1 MLEGFFD
8 LNMMRIF
15 VSLVMLGLAS
25 LIDLKKREIN
35 DKLWIGFSGVAILL
49 LFVSPNFWIAL
60 KTIGLSMIVAPI
72 ALVLW
77 RFGIFGGADAICL
90 IVLAGLAP
98 MSSVTSLQISP
109 FTTLENAAILTI
121 IPLFI
126 NLGRNVISMIQGNDI
141 FNGIEE
147 ESNFKKMLAMF
158 VGYRTKNPKHSFY
171 MEQIIDGKRH
181 LDFSPKHAE
190 KTSFCY
196 DYDVWVTPG
205 LPYVLYITG
214 GFIIQIMYGDLIFRL
229 IHTLG
234 F

>member
-8 LNMMRIF
+8 LNMMRIL

-35 DKLWIGFSGVAILL
+35 DKLWIGFSGVAVLL
-49 LFVSPNFWIAL
+49 LFVSPDFWLAL

-77 RFGIFGGADAICL
+77 RFGIFGGADALCL

-98 MSSVTSLQISP
+98 MSSVTQSQISP
-109 FTTLENAAILTI
+109 FTALENAAILTV

-126 NLGRNVISMIQGNDI
+126 NLGRNMISMIRGNDI

-147 ESNFKKMLAMF
+147 ESNLKKTLAMF
-158 VGYRTKNPKHSFY
+158 VGYRTKNPKHSFC
-171 MEQIIDGKRH
+171 MEQMLDGKRY

-196 DYDVWVTPG
+196 DSDVWVTPG

-214 GFIIQIMYGDLIFRL
+214 GFIIQIMYGD
-229 IHTLG
+229 
-234 F
+234 

>member
-8 LNMMRIF
+8 FGMVRIIAA
-15 VSLVMLGLAS
+15 LTMLGLAS

-35 DKLWIGFSGVAILL
+35 DKLWIGFSCVAVLL
-49 LFVSPNFWIAL
+49 LFTSPNFWIDL
-60 KTIGLSMIVAPI
+60 KSVGLSMIVAPI

-77 RFGIFGGADAICL
+77 RFGIFGGADALCL

-98 MSSVTSLQISP
+98 MSSLTPSQISP
-109 FTTLENAAILTI
+109 FTTLENASILTV

-126 NLGRNVISMIQGNDI
+126 NLGRNVVSMIRGNDI

-147 ESNFKKMLAMF
+147 SNLKKTFALF
-158 VGYRTKNPKHSFY
+158 VGYRTKNPKHSFCI
-171 MEQIIDGKRH
+171 EQIIDGKRH

-196 DYDVWVTPG
+196 GTDVWVTPG

-214 GFIIQIMYGDLIFRL
+214 GFIIQVMYGDLILSLIRL
-229 IHTLG
+229 L
-234 F
+234 